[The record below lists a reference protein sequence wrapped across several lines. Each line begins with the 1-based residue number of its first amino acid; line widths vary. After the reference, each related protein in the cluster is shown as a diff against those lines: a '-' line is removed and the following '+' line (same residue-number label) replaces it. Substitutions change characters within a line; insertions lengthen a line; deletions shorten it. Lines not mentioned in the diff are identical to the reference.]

1 MSKRRDSE
9 WLPSELERVQGF
21 HLQVHD
27 FARTHARARTHTSAH
42 TPTHA
47 HTHSALRP
55 FACASIFQIQAVAV
69 RNHVSISLRA
79 ILPFAA
85 CSDYDGT
92 RSTYEAAAGGLD
104 IAMPGPPTR
113 PDYFGSFL
121 RDALNNHTIEQA
133 VVDEKVT
140 RVVYAM
146 IASGALDDPPDPQ
159 HRNAAIDVTSR
170 AHQALARRLAAEST
184 VLLKNARETL
194 PLRVD
199 ATLRTRASGDLCVT
213 HFLLF

>member
-1 MSKRRDSE
+1 M
-9 WLPSELERVQGF
+9 
-21 HLQVHD
+21 
-27 FARTHARARTHTSAH
+27 RACDAGVVLVT
-42 TPTHA
+42 
-47 HTHSALRP
+47 
-55 FACASIFQIQAVAV
+55 
-69 RNHVSISLRA
+69 
-79 ILPFAA
+79 

-121 RDALNNHTIEQA
+121 RDALNNRTIDQA
-133 VVDEKVT
+133 VVDKKVT

-146 IASGALDDPPDPQ
+146 IVTGALDDPPNPEQ
-159 HRNAAIDVTSR
+159 RNAAADVTSP

-184 VLLKNARETL
+184 VLLKNANRTL

-199 ATLRTRASGDLCVT
+199 ATLRTRAKGDLCVAAR
-213 HFLLF
+213 FVLV